1 MEYVGENPVMINS
14 LSVDDVFVDDY
25 RKFCANYL
33 ENVKKIA
40 PPQATYEALPD
51 DGGHK
56 CVLQGILSGVPF
68 VANRKM
74 VVTYYPKEDGDDF
87 VMMISSKH
95 NEHLVA
101 ANKDKIPEEDVIS
114 SLDINYMRFSPKF
127 DSCGDIVGT
136 EIKQCVI
143 TNPNGSLVDALKTK
157 LS

>member
-1 MEYVGENPVMINS
+1 MINS
-14 LSVDDVFVDDY
+14 LSVDDVFVEDY

-87 VMMISSKH
+87 VKSDIMAEWAARALGVRKQDCKALAGADNIVKH
-95 NEHLVA
+95 VRSLILDQRS
-101 ANKDKIPEEDVIS
+101 NKMNGVS
-114 SLDINYMRFSPKF
+114 RTACQHRASAFDIKVVHVRFFPSNA
-127 DSCGDIVGT
+127 GHT
-136 EIKQCVI
+136 
-143 TNPNGSLVDALKTK
+143 LA
-157 LS
+157 